1 MTTSMEMKAMPVD
14 KVAALAGKKGVT
26 VYNYTHDA
34 PMGTMDPATQ
44 IQAFRDICA
53 AFDAGCRES
62 ATASNEALREQV
74 LDGKPVHRTFQRLFP
89 KVFADCTVRA
99 VSPTVH
105 KDLEKARKL
114 YMVFLLELLQ
124 GTGTAEDK
132 AARAMT
138 IATRAC
144 MRETTEEDRAGPFTT
159 RLEDLPD
166 VPAGALPALT
176 PLDVAT
182 FGGVVINQ

>member
-1 MTTSMEMKAMPVD
+1 MTQELLILGAETPPLRQVMPILRRVD
-14 KVAALAGKKGVT
+14 
-26 VYNYTHDA
+26 
-34 PMGTMDPATQ
+34 
-44 IQAFRDICA
+44 F
-53 AFDAGCRES
+53 
-62 ATASNEALREQV
+62 QV
-74 LDGKPVHRTFQRLFP
+74 LRL
-89 KVFADCTVRA
+89 
-99 VSPTVH
+99 
-105 KDLEKARKL
+105 AREDQA
-114 YMVFLLELLQ
+114 LELLQ